1 MNPPAQQTLTH
12 LSCQTLTHHPVSTLT
27 FSCPPVTDH
36 TNLNTD
42 IVFSINEHLWTL
54 SSDYNDLHPYINVLL
69 LYICICVCI
78 FICICIWKCNGY
90 VCAHAFMQTC
100 ANVLCIFIY
109 RYRHRY
115 TFRNIYNMH
124 MDKKQACHFT
134 IWENGVP
141 LEGVMLPPTSACLTR
156 HLHCFQEK
164 PLHHDMVFAIE
175 KQNT

>member
-124 MDKKQACHFT
+124 MDKNRLVISLFEKMVCLSKEWCCLQHPRAWPAIYTAFKRNHYIM
-134 IWENGVP
+134 IWY
-141 LEGVMLPPTSACLTR
+141 S
-156 HLHCFQEK
+156 Q
-164 PLHHDMVFAIE
+164 
-175 KQNT
+175 